1 MIKLINLT
9 DLAKKTWALYVAKF
23 NILVGLMALPFV
35 LFIISPLLAQTEDF
49 LYLPFSLLLMVVA
62 FVAMLWGGTA
72 TVIVLDRREENLTIK
87 EALTLSQGKLWP
99 VVWVAIIVCFIVGG
113 ASMLFIIPGLILAFY
128 FLFAKIIVIT
138 EEETGMK
145 ALVKSREY
153 LRGYFWPI
161 VGRYLAI
168 VIISTLILAIFNS
181 VASVVTQS
189 TSSFLNSVGRE
200 ALLLVLQTFINIVIF
215 PLMIIPAYLLYD
227 NVREVKSDLNFVP
240 STGLTYLWI
249 GLAGWVFLGVLIVL
263 AIVVFTTAIG
273 GFLLG
278 AFATDIFNSQALL
291 K

>member
-1 MIKLINLT
+1 
-9 DLAKKTWALYVAKF
+9 VAKF
-23 NILVGLMALPFV
+23 GVLVGLMALPFV

-72 TVIVLDRREENLTIK
+72 AVIVLRDREENLSIK
-87 EALTLSQGKLWP
+87 EAYKRSQSKLWP
-99 VVWVAIIVCFIVGG
+99 VIWVAIIVCFIVGG

-138 EEETGMK
+138 EEETGLK

-153 LRGYFWPI
+153 LRGYFWPV

-168 VIISTLILAIFNS
+168 VIVSTLVLAIFNS
-181 VASVVTQS
+181 VASIVTQA

>member
-1 MIKLINLT
+1 MTKLINLT
-9 DLAKKTWALYVAKF
+9 DLARKTWALYVAKF
-23 NILVGLMALPFV
+23 GVLVGLMALPFV

-72 TVIVLDRREENLTIK
+72 AVIVLRDREENLSIK
-87 EALTLSQGKLWP
+87 EAYKRSQSKLWP
-99 VVWVAIIVCFIVGG
+99 VIWVAIIVCFIVGG

-138 EEETGMK
+138 EEETGLK

-153 LRGYFWPI
+153 LRGYFWPV

-168 VIISTLILAIFNS
+168 VIVSTLVLAIFNS
-181 VASVVTQS
+181 VASIVTQA